1 MARQKQA
8 KKGIQKARAKKR
20 VGFLNSASLNELD
33 KPVAAFHRGMRE
45 LGFVEGKNVEITYQ
59 WAKHDLARLPDMARK
74 LVEANP
80 VDDISEY
87 YIALLYNALN
97 TLRFSSLSPVQREH
111 ALLCASLLAD
121 RLGLGSQ

>member
-33 KPVAAFHRGMRE
+33 RPVAAFHRGMRQ

-74 LVEANP
+74 LVDAG
-80 VDDISEY
+80 VDV
-87 YIALLYNALN
+87 IAA
-97 TLRFSSLSPVQREH
+97 TGGIACAQAAVDGMDPPQSRHESSSWAPSTHINSHDQAAMRR
-111 ALLCASLLAD
+111 A
-121 RLGLGSQ
+121 

>member
-8 KKGIQKARAKKR
+8 KKGIQKARAKKKL
-20 VGFLNSASLNELD
+20 GFLNSASLNELD

-74 LVEANP
+74 LVDAGVDVISANGRIGFRQAAG
-80 VDDISEY
+80 DAAGY
-87 YIALLYNALN
+87 GFG
-97 TLRFSSLSPVQREH
+97 T
-111 ALLCASLLAD
+111 
-121 RLGLGSQ
+121 